1 MHRLLKIHR
10 TAGLLL
16 SAVFVTSS
24 GISGCATQPVEVPVA
39 VDCSRPPKIDPEM
52 LKPAPTQYLLPPEL
66 QRIVPKPQSR

>member
-1 MHRLLKIHR
+1 MHKMLKTHR

-16 SAVFVTSS
+16 SVVFVTSS

-39 VDCSRPPKIDPEM
+39 VDCPRLPKIDPEM
-52 LKPAPTQYLLPPEL
+52 LKPAPTQYLLPVEL